1 VTAAGP
7 TPAQPVPGNGR
18 SDAASAAAGTA
29 NSPVIVL
36 TYAGSGSD
44 TLQSLLSA
52 IPGLACTSGTGVL
65 PLVEQ
70 AAAAWRQVEG
80 RASQQ
85 LSPLAAASIRAMVSS
100 LTTVVLAREG
110 KRRWCEL
117 ARAQP
122 SAADTFVRLFP
133 GTRVLCL
140 HRACPDV
147 VYETLHASDWGL
159 AGPAFAPFT
168 SAHPAST
175 VAALAAFWATH
186 TEQLI
191 AFEDSHPAVC
201 RRVRYEDLVAEP
213 DQAADSIQAFL
224 SGGPEPAAP
233 GAPAGRQGS
242 APAGSPP
249 AAAAPLPADQIPPL
263 LLTWVDKLMADLGYP
278 QLRA

>member
-1 VTAAGP
+1 VTQ
-7 TPAQPVPGNGR
+7 TI
-18 SDAASAAAGTA
+18 TT
-29 NSPVIVL
+29 SPVIVL

-44 TLQSLLSA
+44 TLLSLLSA

-70 AAAAWRQVEG
+70 AAATWRQAET

-85 LSPLAAASIRAMVSS
+85 PSPLAAASIRAMVNS
-100 LTTVVLAREG
+100 LTTVILAREG
-110 KRRWCEL
+110 KQRWCEL

-122 SAADTFVRLFP
+122 STAATFVRLFP
-133 GTRVLCL
+133 GTQVLCL

-147 VYETLHASDWGL
+147 IHDTLHTSQWGL

-175 VAALAAFWATH
+175 VAALAAYWATH

-191 AFEDSHPAVC
+191 TFEQTHPDTC
-201 RRVRYEDLVAEP
+201 RRVRYEDLTTQP
-213 DQAADSIQAFL
+213 DHEADSITAFL
-224 SGGPEPAAP
+224 SGGPRPAAQP
-233 GAPAGRQGS
+233 GPARQQD
-242 APAGSPP
+242 P
-249 AAAAPLPADQIPPL
+249 AAADLPQAPGSPLPADQIPPL

-278 QLRA
+278 QLRR